1 VSITFTDIFCGA
13 GGSSIGLA
21 AAGFEL
27 KLAANHWD
35 RAIETHAANFTEA
48 DHLCA
53 DVSNY
58 DMRRLPRT
66 DILWASPICTEI
78 SPAGGRKKSR
88 GQMDLLAELN
98 EDGYVAP
105 AALDRTRATFHD
117 VIRATEVHRY
127 KAILVENV
135 TNVASD
141 WELFDWWVQG
151 MCQLRPGYNVQYV
164 SVSSAHIGGPGNPH
178 APQWRDRLYLV
189 FTRKDIPLPDVAP
202 RPLAFCF
209 ACDEMVE
216 SVQSWKRPDRR
227 KIGKYGQQYVYR
239 CPSTACR
246 HAIVEPYVLPAAAA
260 IDWTDLGQVIGERSK
275 PLADKTMR
283 RIQVGLDMFAQPV
296 IAAAGGNTWER
307 PGSDYVRAWPA
318 YDTAFNARTGTPG
331 DGIATPPETYCSECA
346 TYDPRGEAAGPWHN
360 PQCSMYAAAGMPFLA
375 PAGGTWNDSPSAVDQ
390 PMRTRTTRD
399 TEGLVCPPVM
409 LSVNHDDD
417 TGRAYPVNSRPLPS
431 RTTKIGDGVAVPP
444 FITMNRTN
452 NTPKS
457 IDEPLA
463 PLTTGRNH
471 ALTVPPFVAELR
483 GGGSTARP
491 IDHPLGT
498 VTAGGNHHG
507 LVVPDN
513 AFVTRHYGGH
523 DASKSKPVT
532 HPLGAITATG
542 GNHSLVIPY
551 RRGAKPHRADSQPVS
566 TVATREQH
574 GLMQPAFAIEDCRF
588 RMLTPYEHL
597 AAQRFPKTYKVK
609 GNNGEITM
617 QAGNAVSSNVAQW
630 IAERVAVVLGGTAA

>member
-1 VSITFTDIFCGA
+1 MSVTFTDIFCGA

-21 AAGFEL
+21 AAGMEL

-127 KAILVENV
+127 KAVLVENV

-151 MCQLRPGYNVQYV
+151 MCQLRPGYNVQFV
-164 SVSSAHIGGPGNPH
+164 SVSSAHVGGEGNPH
-178 APQWRDRLYLV
+178 APQWRDRLYMV
-189 FTRKDIPLPDVAP
+189 FTRKDIPLPDVSIRPAAYCAP
-202 RPLAFCF
+202 
-209 ACDEMVE
+209 CDEQVE
-216 SVQSWKRPDRR
+216 AIQSWKRPDRR

-239 CPSTACR
+239 CPNTRCR

-260 IDWTDLGQVIGERSK
+260 IDWTNLGQVIGERAK
-275 PLADKTMR
+275 PLAAKTMR
-283 RIQVGLDMFAQPV
+283 RIQVGLEMFAQPV

-318 YDTAFNARTGTPG
+318 MDSPTMARTGTPG
-331 DGIATPPETYCSECA
+331 DGVAVP
-346 TYDPRGEAAGPWHN
+346 
-360 PQCSMYAAAGMPFLA
+360 PFLA
-375 PAGGTWNDSPSAVDQ
+375 PAGGTWNESPTEIGQ

-409 LSVNHDDD
+409 VSVNHDDD
-417 TGRAYPVNSRPLPS
+417 TGRAYPADSRPLPS

-452 NTPKS
+452 NLPKS

-483 GGGSTARP
+483 GGGSVVRP
-491 IDHPLGT
+491 IEHPLGT

-532 HPLGAITATG
+532 HPLGTITATG

-551 RRGAKPHRADSQPVS
+551 RRGAKPHRADDQPIS

-588 RMLTPYEHL
+588 RMLTPREHL
-597 AAQRFPKTYKVK
+597 AAQRFPATYIVL
-609 GNNGEITM
+609 GNSGEQTM
-617 QAGNAVSSNVAQW
+617 QAGNAVSSNVPQMLAG
-630 IAERVAVVLGGTAA
+630 RLLAVLDSNAAA

>member
-1 VSITFTDIFCGA
+1 MSITFTDIFCGA

-21 AAGFEL
+21 AAGMEL

-35 RAIETHAANFTEA
+35 RAIETHSANFTDA

-98 EDGYVAP
+98 EDGYVGP

-141 WELFDWWVQG
+141 WELFDWWVNG
-151 MCQLRPGYNVQYV
+151 MCLLGYNVQFV
-164 SVSSAHIGGPGNPH
+164 SVSSAHVGGEGNPH

-189 FTRKDIPLPDVAP
+189 FTRKGIPLPDVAP
-202 RPLAFCF
+202 RPLAYC
-209 ACDEMVE
+209 AVCDERV
-216 SVQSWKRPDRR
+216 SAIQSWKRPDRR
-227 KIGKYGQQYVYR
+227 RIGKYGQQYVYR
-239 CPSTACR
+239 CPNSSCR
-246 HAIVEPYVLPAAAA
+246 HTIVEPYVLPAAAA
-260 IDWTDLGQVIGERSK
+260 IDWNDLGTLISERSK
-275 PLADKTMR
+275 PLAVKTMR

-296 IAAAGGNTWER
+296 VAAAGGNTWER
-307 PGSDYVRAWPA
+307 PGSDYARVWPA
-318 YDTAFNARTGTPG
+318 LDTPINARTGTPG
-331 DGIATPPETYCSECA
+331 DGVAIP
-346 TYDPRGEAAGPWHN
+346 
-360 PQCSMYAAAGMPFLA
+360 PFLS
-375 PAGGTWNDSPSAVDQ
+375 PAGGTWNEAPSAVDQ

-409 LSVNHDDD
+409 LSVNHDGD
-417 TGRAYPVNSRPLPS
+417 GRAYPVDSRPLPS
-431 RTTKIGDGVAVPP
+431 RTTKIGDGMAVPP

-452 NTPKS
+452 NTPKPV
-457 IDEPLA
+457 DEPLA

-483 GGGSTARP
+483 GGGSTVRP

-498 VTAGGNHHG
+498 VTAGGRHHG
-507 LVVPDN
+507 LVVPED
-513 AFVTRHYGGH
+513 AFYVKYYGGH
-523 DASKSKPVT
+523 DASKSRPVT
-532 HPLGAITATG
+532 HPFGAITATG
-542 GNHSLVIPY
+542 GNHSLVIPF
-551 RRGAKPHRADSQPVS
+551 RRGARSRNAEAPPVPS
-566 TVATREQH
+566 H
-574 GLMQPAFAIEDCRF
+574 AFAIEDCRF
-588 RMLTPYEHL
+588 RMLKPREHL
-597 AAQRFPKTYKVK
+597 AAQRFPATYIVT
-609 GNNGEITM
+609 GTGGEQTM

-630 IAERVAVVLGGTAA
+630 LAERVMAVLDSSSAA